1 LTVLRYATYVAHAF
15 SEQSFTRMEIIRPA
29 ESGTRTFDPDNLY
42 GAEVEDFI
50 ALLDGQ
56 PSVGTTLE
64 EACRSLLILEAITES
79 YRIGRAIAVR
89 AAEQ

>member
-1 LTVLRYATYVAHAF
+1 
-15 SEQSFTRMEIIRPA
+15 MEIIRPA
-29 ESGTRTFDPDNLY
+29 ESVTRTFDPGNLY

-50 ALLDGQ
+50 ALRVGQ
-56 PSVGTTLE
+56 PSVGTTLQ